1 MEQHKL
7 REKLQKRSIVPSENS
22 WERLSEK
29 LAVEETVKKGN
40 NWSFLKYVAIILVLI
55 SVGLYFFKTKKQTI
69 ETPVIAAPTI
79 KEDFKNLPETKL
91 KSEIKVAET
100 PVKKENIIS
109 KPIQKKNSNN
119 YSKTKAIKNEFIA
132 SNNTENEILISENV
146 NNESVKDKIKVE
158 EILVVEQPSEE
169 EILNAEVDQLL
180 KNSTIKLRVNRQLS
194 TKRAVSAQ
202 ALLTEVEDDLNKD
215 FKEKLV
221 ETIVTTLKTPRKVI
235 ITDRGN

>member
-7 REKLQKRSIVPSENS
+7 REKLQERSIVPSENS
-22 WERLSEK
+22 WGKLSQKLDAEESTRKGEK
-29 LAVEETVKKGN
+29 WG
-40 NWSFLKYVAIILVLI
+40 FLKYIAIILVLI
-55 SVGLYFFKTKKQTI
+55 SVGVYFFETKKQTI

-79 KEDFKNLPETKL
+79 KKEFRNLPETKL
-91 KSEIKVAET
+91 EPEIRVAET
-100 PVKKENIIS
+100 PVKKEEIITS
-109 KPIQKKNSNN
+109 QIQKKNATS
-119 YSKTKAIKNEFIA
+119 TEFIVL
-132 SNNTENEILISENV
+132 NKTENEILISEKV
-146 NNESVKDKIKVE
+146 NNESLESEIQAK

-169 EILNAEVDQLL
+169 EILNTEVDQLL

-202 ALLTEVEDDLNKD
+202 ALLTEVEDDLDKD

-221 ETIVTTLKTPRKVI
+221 ETIVNTLKTPRKVI